1 MTRAAIIVG
10 CHRQHPGQNSPFVD
24 ENQKCVLDYF
34 GMELGGPGTVKEVIA
49 DFRQHERVLCQDVDP
64 DQEPCTHNIEIQYVV
79 TFEPIAHT
87 EITILTEE
95 MLEKYEEGKE
105 ELV

>member
-24 ENQKCVLDYF
+24 ENQKCVLNYL
-34 GMELGGPGTVKEVIA
+34 GMPATVREVIA